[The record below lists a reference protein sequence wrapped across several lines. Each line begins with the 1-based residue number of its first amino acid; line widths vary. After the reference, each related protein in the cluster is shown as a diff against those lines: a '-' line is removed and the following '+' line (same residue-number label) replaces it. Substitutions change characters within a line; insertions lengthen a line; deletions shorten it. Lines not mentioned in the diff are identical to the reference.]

1 MALWG
6 IELACQ
12 WDLGA
17 HVWEFE
23 VALSIFRRAGVLM
36 LVDRGLGVVGK
47 IRAVMGRFGETVW
60 GGGRLWDA
68 LGREANMGARQ
79 ARGGMLNGKLGGS
92 HRRRLNRNGV

>member
-23 VALSIFRRAGVLM
+23 VALSIFRRAGVLI

-47 IRAVMGRFGETVW
+47 IRAVMGRFGETVFW
-60 GGGRLWDA
+60 GWKAVGCIGEGSKYGSEAGKRGHAQRKAGR
-68 LGREANMGARQ
+68 
-79 ARGGMLNGKLGGS
+79 
-92 HRRRLNRNGV
+92 